1 MLYPTLVDQQ
11 TRERRPVSIFGG
23 RKRWEV
29 LHNTASDHEQ
39 SIHGNSRWAGWLP
52 AEAAWG
58 GGADT
63 ALNTSAARLACMPLH
78 SCPRPHR
85 VHTGCTLT
93 TITPAPLTPAP
104 QGHGHTKKEEAL
116 PEPYVAWRRASKS
129 KAHPSVLQTLRSW
142 KNRGEALG
150 RGPGQSHTVPTPQT
164 VPPRCVLVTKEGQT
178 GGLSL

>member
-1 MLYPTLVDQQ
+1 MEGGKGGKYDTTQPQ
-11 TRERRPVSIFGG
+11 TMSRASMGIQGG
-23 RKRWEV
+23 RDGCLQR
-29 LHNTASDHEQ
+29 
-39 SIHGNSRWAGWLP
+39 LP
-52 AEAAWG
+52 GG

-150 RGPGQSHTVPTPQT
+150 RGPGQSHTAPTPQT